1 MEKRDGKVSGMTD
14 ERELRQVLAGALVER
29 AKKDDRITVL
39 EADLMSCHATK
50 IFKQE
55 FPERFV
61 NVGIAEQNM
70 MGIAAGM
77 STMGKI
83 PFAYS
88 FAPFATRRC
97 YDQIFISIAYA
108 KQNVKIVGTDPGIT
122 AENNGGTHMPF
133 EDMALMR
140 AIPDMVCFEPTD
152 ATMMEKAFDQIADFK
167 GAVYIRLQRK
177 KAEKIFDE
185 NLDFKLGK
193 AITVK
198 EGKDVTLIASGIMVA
213 KALDAAAELE
223 KDGISAKVINIHT
236 WKPID
241 EKAIEDAARE
251 TGAIVTCENHNVY
264 GGLGSAVA
272 EVVCKTYPVPMRF
285 VGIQD
290 KFGQVGKMPYLAEQY
305 HITASD
311 IAISA
316 KELVA
321 NKTK

>member
-1 MEKRDGKVSGMTD
+1 MTD
-14 ERELRQVLAGALVER
+14 EREMRQTLAAALVER
-29 AKKDDRITVL
+29 AKKDDRIVVL
-39 EADLMSCHATK
+39 DADLMSCHATK
-50 IFKQE
+50 AFKQE
-55 FPERFV
+55 FPDRFV

-70 MGIAAGM
+70 IGVAAGM
-77 STMGKI
+77 SAMGKI

-97 YDQIFISIAYA
+97 YDQIFISVAYA

-140 AIPDMVCFEPTD
+140 AIPHMVCFEPTD
-152 ATMMEKAFDQIADFK
+152 SAMLEKAVDQIADYQ

-177 KAEKIFDE
+177 KAEKVYDQS
-185 NLDFKLGK
+185 LDFQLGK
-193 AITVK
+193 AITLK

-213 KALDAAAELE
+213 KAIAAAEQLQME
-223 KDGISAKVINIHT
+223 GISAKVVNIHT

-241 EKAIEDAARE
+241 EQAILQCAKE

-272 EVVCKTYPVPMRF
+272 EVVCKNYPVPMCM
-285 VGIQD
+285 VGVND
-290 KFGQVGKMPYLAEQY
+290 EFGQVGKMPYLAKTY
-305 HITASD
+305 GITEED
-311 IAISA
+311 IVVKA
-316 KELVA
+316 KEAVA
-321 NKTK
+321 AKRK

>member
-1 MEKRDGKVSGMTD
+1 
-14 ERELRQVLAGALVER
+14 
-29 AKKDDRITVL
+29 
-39 EADLMSCHATK
+39 MSCHATK

-152 ATMMEKAFDQIADFK
+152 ATMMEKAFDQIVDFK

-177 KAEKIFDE
+177 KAEKVFDE

-223 KDGISAKVINIHT
+223 K
-236 WKPID
+236 
-241 EKAIEDAARE
+241 
-251 TGAIVTCENHNVY
+251 
-264 GGLGSAVA
+264 
-272 EVVCKTYPVPMRF
+272 
-285 VGIQD
+285 
-290 KFGQVGKMPYLAEQY
+290 
-305 HITASD
+305 TASAQKSSTSTRGNLSMKSNRRRGKRD
-311 IAISA
+311 GRNRHLREPQRLRRPWQRGCGSRVQDLSSAYALCRHTRQIRSSGQNAIPCRAVSHHG
-316 KELVA
+316 KRHR
-321 NKTK
+321 N